1 MKKVF
6 YWSPFISKVATIKA
20 VINSAEAINKFS
32 KKNKYSSTIID
43 AINEWSD
50 YYKILKDKDID
61 VVHLNKG
68 SILNL
73 KKKDGFLISRLIY
86 WYIFIRSFFSLNNLL
101 KQEKPDYLIVHLIT
115 SLPLILFII
124 NNYETKLVL
133 RISGLPKM
141 TFLRRQLWKLAYKKI
156 FKITCPTRDTLNDLS
171 KFEFLKEKLIVLN
184 DPVLNIKDIQNSKKI
199 DVNINRKV
207 KEIVENKKFLLSIG
221 RFTKQKNF
229 LFFLKSIPEIIKSNK
244 ELYFLFIGTGEE
256 KEKFLVTLNKL
267 GVSDKV
273 YTLDY
278 SNNVHYFM
286 EKSEALISTSLWE
299 DPGFVLIEAGY
310 NNCQVV
316 SSNCP
321 NGPKEIIGEN
331 GGYLFESNSKE
342 SLIKTINNCLK
353 DSSNERLTKKIYLKK
368 KIKTFTSF
376 YHANEL
382 LREVLI

>member
-20 VINSAEAINKFS
+20 VLNSAEAINKFS
-32 KKNKYSSTIID
+32 KKKDFSATIID

-50 YYKILKDKDID
+50 YKKILIKKDINIIQ
-61 VVHLNKG
+61 LNKD
-68 SILNL
+68 STINL
-73 KKKDGFLISRLIY
+73 KKKDGFLTSRLIY
-86 WYIFIRSFFSLNNLL
+86 WYIFIKSFFSLNKLL
-101 KQEKPDYLIVHLIT
+101 KEKKPDYLIVHLIT

-141 TFLRRQLWKLAYKKI
+141 TFLRKQLWKLALKKI
-156 FKITCPTRDTLNDLS
+156 FKITCPTKDTFNDLS

-286 EKSEALISTSLWE
+286 EKSEALILTSLWE